1 MSLVALTSWGSKIR
15 GPHSPVSSILGLHNP
30 TPGTPGLPNSRSQHP
45 PALQN
50 PTSSLHVPNLPGPH
64 TPQKQA
70 APSQVTEETPRRW
83 ERAPPIPNPHQ
94 GLPAPLCPLL
104 SPRGDA
110 SGGWGGG
117 STPSPGPSSGPGAT
131 QRGGHAPRAPHVPV
145 PQRRG
150 LGLALHGRGQ
160 QIPLIP
166 PESSRRQ
173 AAGDL
178 GGILQLGGL
187 DASPPPTHSIL
198 LPPPPPRCAC
208 CAILGTGGHGNR
220 RDGDGC
226 HRESSSSIGDQQPE
240 LVGDGDGGVGGC
252 CPPPRSTQPLAGCS
266 API

>member
-1 MSLVALTSWGSKIR
+1 MGSPQPSLLHPRSPQPHTRHPRAPKFQVSAPPSSPKPHLIPPCAQPAGSPHPSKTSCPLSGRR
-15 GPHSPVSSILGLHNP
+15 GDPQKVGTGPPHSQP
-30 TPGTPGLPNSRSQHP
+30 TPGSPCPAVP
-45 PALQN
+45 PPL
-50 PTSSLHVPNLPGPH
+50 TLWRCL
-64 TPQKQA
+64 
-70 APSQVTEETPRRW
+70 RW
-83 ERAPPIPNPHQ
+83 
-94 GLPAPLCPLL
+94 L
-104 SPRGDA
+104 
-110 SGGWGGG
+110 GGG

-131 QRGGHAPRAPHVPV
+131 QRGGHAPCAPHVPM

-150 LGLALHGRGQ
+150 LGLALHGHRQ

-173 AAGDL
+173 AAGDP
-178 GGILQLGGL
+178 GGILRLGGPA
-187 DASPPPTHSIL
+187 ASPPPPTASSC
-198 LPPPPPRCAC
+198 PPPPPRCAC

>member
-15 GPHSPVSSILGLHNP
+15 GPHSPVSSIPGLHNP

-45 PALQN
+45 TGHPH
-50 PTSSLHVPNLPGPH
+50 PTSSLHVPNLLGPH

-70 APSQVTEETPRRW
+70 APPRSQRRPLEDGNGVPPPPTPC
-83 ERAPPIPNPHQ
+83 Q
-94 GLPAPLCPLL
+94 GVPAPLCPLL

-117 STPSPGPSSGPGAT
+117 STPSPGPSSGPGAM
-131 QRGGHAPRAPHVPV
+131 QRGGHAPCAPHVPV

-150 LGLALHGRGQ
+150 LGLALHGHRQ

-173 AAGDL
+173 AAGDP
-178 GGILQLGGL
+178 GGILRLGGPA
-187 DASPPPTHSIL
+187 ASPPPPTASSC
-198 LPPPPPRCAC
+198 PPPPPRCAC